1 MKINFL
7 EGCRKH
13 INENYILYIVSFMF
27 VLIGVVMG
35 MYVVR
40 YMGDTYKN
48 DLSNYLLSF
57 VNEIGGTE
65 INNKYMLFQG
75 IKNNVLIL
83 GAIYILGFTIVGI
96 PFIFVIDLIKGFTLG
111 FSSAV
116 IINSLGTKGMIFSL
130 LTLVPQNLIYVPCI
144 MFASVF
150 SINVAW
156 GKIKGKLNKSYPDAK
171 VNSSFCTYVMLASIL
186 VITLGAIVEG
196 YFSPFLLRII
206 YK

>member
-75 IKNNVLIL
+75 IKNNVLI
-83 GAIYILGFTIVGI
+83 
-96 PFIFVIDLIKGFTLG
+96 
-111 FSSAV
+111 
-116 IINSLGTKGMIFSL
+116 
-130 LTLVPQNLIYVPCI
+130 
-144 MFASVF
+144 
-150 SINVAW
+150 
-156 GKIKGKLNKSYPDAK
+156 
-171 VNSSFCTYVMLASIL
+171 
-186 VITLGAIVEG
+186 
-196 YFSPFLLRII
+196 
-206 YK
+206 

>member
-7 EGCRKH
+7 EGSRKH
-13 INENYILYIVSFMF
+13 INENHILYIVSFMF
-27 VLIGVVMG
+27 ILVGVVMG

-57 VNEIGGTE
+57 VNEFGSTTID
-65 INNKYMLFQG
+65 NKYLLLQG
-75 IKNNVLIL
+75 IKNNVLII
-83 GAIYILGFTIVGI
+83 GAIYILGITIVGI
-96 PFIFVIDLIKGFTLG
+96 PLIFVIDLIKGFTLG

-116 IINSLGTKGMIFSL
+116 IINSLGAKGMIFSL
-130 LTLVPQNLIYVPCI
+130 LTLVPQNIIYIPCI

-156 GKIKGKLNKSYPDAK
+156 SKVKGKLNKSYPMVK
-171 VNSSFCTYVMLASIL
+171 VNTSFYTYVIL
-186 VITLGAIVEG
+186 ISLLIIILGSIVEG
-196 YFSPFLLRII
+196 YFSPFLLRLI

>member
-7 EGCRKH
+7 EGSRKH
-13 INENYILYIVSFMF
+13 INENHILYIVSFMF
-27 VLIGVVMG
+27 ILVGVVMG

-57 VNEIGGTE
+57 VNEFGSTE
-65 INNKYMLFQG
+65 IDNKYLLLQG
-75 IKNNVLIL
+75 IKNNILII
-83 GAIYILGFTIVGI
+83 GAIYILGITIVGI
-96 PFIFVIDLIKGFTLG
+96 PLIFLIDLIKGFTLG

-116 IINSLGTKGMIFSL
+116 IINSLGAKGMIFSL
-130 LTLVPQNLIYVPCI
+130 LTLVPQNIIYIPCI

-150 SINVAW
+150 SINLAW
-156 GKIKGKLNKSYPDAK
+156 GKIKFKLNKSYPMVK
-171 VNSSFCTYVMLASIL
+171 VNTSFYTYIIIINIL
-186 VITLGAIVEG
+186 IIILGAIVEG